1 MQPVTKISV
10 LGVRL
15 AIIVLAFYWLFM
27 FAGTHLEASQLEVA
41 NRIGPEVSDKVKH
54 FAAFFLLGTLLC
66 YVTNSAAWM
75 KRFIS
80 IGVLGMLYAGID
92 EYTQRF
98 VPGRYPDFYDFVAD
112 SLGLWSAIAAYI
124 LAKLMVGDWEKRL
137 RKRFLDS
144 EPV

>member
-41 NRIGPEVSDKVKH
+41 NRLGPKVSDKAKH
-54 FAAFFLLGTLLC
+54 FTAFFLLGTLLC
-66 YVTNSAAWM
+66 YVTNSTDWM

-124 LAKLMVGDWEKRL
+124 LAKLMLGDWEKRF
-137 RKRFLDS
+137 RKRFLNS
-144 EPV
+144 EQV

>member
-54 FAAFFLLGTLLC
+54 FAAFSC
-66 YVTNSAAWM
+66 
-75 KRFIS
+75 
-80 IGVLGMLYAGID
+80 
-92 EYTQRF
+92 
-98 VPGRYPDFYDFVAD
+98 
-112 SLGLWSAIAAYI
+112 
-124 LAKLMVGDWEKRL
+124 
-137 RKRFLDS
+137 
-144 EPV
+144 